1 MAKDPIVQAV
11 KKKMETRSAQGMAKF
26 GCYLDRQ
33 DKDREYWLR
42 NAQEEA
48 LDLAL

>member
-26 GCYLDRQ
+26 GGSAEERQ
-33 DKDREYWLR
+33 
-42 NAQEEA
+42 
-48 LDLAL
+48 